1 MMKRLLCLVLC
12 LMLFVPA
19 AFAETADTLPKRF
32 NRQLTGG
39 NGVRGYMS
47 ITASGVAEWL
57 NMLLPFTATQ
67 IQIRGIGEKQGE
79 MSESVMDD
87 DDWQV
92 RFYVKNDN
100 DQEIGTTWLYGD
112 PQGVYFRSEL
122 LPDTLLSVPV
132 EQVNLLYQLLRGD
145 YEELFFAFDPMEMK
159 APGAQGNA
167 SAYEAVANLLGIPA
181 EDWAERWLPVLEK
194 YFLQLDLWLA
204 GYGDPGFVTG
214 ETGALTMTATYEIP
228 ADELKAEAKYI
239 IGQMLYDTELQ
250 NLLLPYVTLEQRMT
264 YLNPGMVYF
273 YEACIDAL
281 PLNGDIILSREMS
294 ALGEIV
300 SAKVSLPVPALPE
313 KIAAPVGKAAA
324 ALFGLPYE
332 DLLDGVDRI
341 EFTQNE
347 SVKGI
352 TLTGAKRSVS
362 IQADVTA
369 LDEYTTAFDGT
380 ISIVAA
386 EGSQEQSLAAE
397 FDCKVSH
404 KIWADEKYLDH
415 DTSTFV
421 LSIEPAQDTMSGTA
435 AEGMDEFKPV
445 SIAWTVDY
453 RNNPHQE
460 NSAVQVN
467 YTLDVMVP
475 DASVQ
480 AEAVLRITPQLTMAA
495 LTTDGAIPVDTISD
509 ERKTELLNEFVS
521 NAITTMANLFGEA
534 AAIEND
540 APTTAGEPEPTSV
553 PPMTE

>member
-12 LMLFVPA
+12 LMLFIPA

-47 ITASGVAEWL
+47 ITTSGVAEWL

-145 YEELFFAFDPMEMK
+145 YEKLFFAFDPMEMK
-159 APGAQGNA
+159 VPGAQGNA

-181 EDWAERWLPVLEK
+181 EDWKESWLPVLEK

-352 TLTGAKRSVS
+352 TLTGAKRSVL

-369 LDEYTTAFDGT
+369 PDEYTTAFDGT

-445 SIAWTVDY
+445 SFAWTVDY

-495 LTTDGAIPVDTISD
+495 LTTDGAIPVDTIPD

-521 NAITTMANLFGEA
+521 NAITTMANLFGESA
-534 AAIEND
+534 EIEND
-540 APTTAGEPEPTSV
+540 ASTTAGEPEPTSV